1 MRLVLVSS
9 VFVVVVVVWVV
20 RVVWGCWH
28 CCFGD
33 DCIDG
38 IIIDI
43 AMDGHVVL
51 DAKMQEEKT
60 LMRSRGNG
68 MQATVARVRC

>member
-1 MRLVLVSS
+1 MLSRIIARTL
-9 VFVVVVVVWVV
+9 
-20 RVVWGCWH
+20 GY
-28 CCFGD
+28 
-33 DCIDG
+33 DG

-43 AMDGHVVL
+43 AMDGHVAL

-68 MQATVARVRC
+68 MQAMVARVRCWQ